1 MTIANND
8 ENFACVVICAVRYAI
23 GRKTYITGSVV
34 DFVYL
39 LVKRLDSRT
48 LAVIA
53 KDIKSARDENR
64 LGDEIIDA
72 PLWIRLLDACMDELK
87 NRSDEPQ
94 ATPKKRHYTNR
105 IGERVR
111 YAREQKGITQRSLA
125 MQCGL
130 GFQSCISKIERGE
143 VYPNQDTLDKLS
155 RELGVS
161 MSWLVNG
168 EETV

>member
-8 ENFACVVICAVRYAI
+8 GNFACVIICAVRYAI

-39 LVKRLDSRT
+39 LVKKLDTKT
-48 LAVIA
+48 LTVIA

-64 LGDEIIDA
+64 LGDETIDA
-72 PLWIRLLDACMDELK
+72 PLWIRLLDACTDELK
-87 NRSDEPQ
+87 NRSNEIPE
-94 ATPKKRHYTNR
+94 TPKKRHHTNR

-111 YAREQKGITQRSLA
+111 YAREQKGITQRQLA

-130 GFQSCISKIERGE
+130 GFQSYISKIERGE
-143 VYPNQDTLDKLS
+143 TAPKPDMLDKLS
-155 RELGVS
+155 EELGVS
-161 MSWLVNG
+161 VEWLVNG
-168 EETV
+168 GSAV